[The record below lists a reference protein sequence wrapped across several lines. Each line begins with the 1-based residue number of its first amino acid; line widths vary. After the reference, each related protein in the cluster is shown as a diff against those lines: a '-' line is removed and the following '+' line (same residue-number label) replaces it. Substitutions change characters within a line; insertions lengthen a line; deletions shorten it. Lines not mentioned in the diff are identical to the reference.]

1 MSSSSDSL
9 EMDQGTIAKSFLTKG
24 GKELQDTC
32 DQYISVEGR
41 VPLWSI
47 ATTGGGKLPCQYVV
61 HVVAGE
67 YEGPASE
74 KVT

>member
-1 MSSSSDSL
+1 
-9 EMDQGTIAKSFLTKG
+9 MDQGAIARSFLTKG
-24 GKELQDTC
+24 GKELQDEC
-32 DQYISVEGR
+32 DQYISDEGR

-47 ATTGGGKLPCQYVV
+47 ATTGSGKLPCQYVV
-61 HVVAGE
+61 HAVAAE